1 MNSDTNKQTDND
13 WKEWLQNN
21 WPKLR
26 ALDHNWTME
35 RYDFPQ
41 YVRNGISANWIK
53 VNNENGGTWEE
64 PEYNR
69 SKLQSVDNAVDY
81 SDTVDDSDTVDNAVD
96 YSDTVDTAVND
107 ALQKIIN
114 TAVKD
119 DNGRSFAKVWKD
131 IGFSEGMDD
140 ANKKGLDIMESEG
153 MDAAVKYMFTD
164 QKSGQQLSYSG
175 MRMRYG

>member
-1 MNSDTNKQTDND
+1 MNSDTNNQTDND

-41 YVRNGISANWIK
+41 YVRDGIASNWIK

-69 SKLQSVDNAVDY
+69 SKLQSL
-81 SDTVDDSDTVDNAVD
+81 DTAVD
-96 YSDTVDTAVND
+96 YSDTVDT

-131 IGFSEGMDD
+131 IGFIEGMDD

-164 QKSGQQLSYSG
+164 QESGRQLSYSE
-175 MRMRYG
+175 MRTRYG

>member
-1 MNSDTNKQTDND
+1 MNSDTNNQTDND

-41 YVRNGISANWIK
+41 YVRNGIAANWIK

-69 SKLQSVDNAVDY
+69 SKLAASVDY
-81 SDTVDDSDTVDNAVD
+81 SDTVN
-96 YSDTVDTAVND
+96 N

-131 IGFSEGMDD
+131 IGFSKGMDD
-140 ANKKGLDIMESEG
+140 ANKKGLDIMENEG

-164 QKSGQQLSYSG
+164 KESGRQLSYSE
-175 MRMRYG
+175 MRTRYG

>member
-1 MNSDTNKQTDND
+1 MNSDTNNQTDND

-41 YVRNGISANWIK
+41 YVRDGIAANWIK

-69 SKLQSVDNAVDY
+69 SKLAASVDY
-81 SDTVDDSDTVDNAVD
+81 SDTVN
-96 YSDTVDTAVND
+96 N

-164 QKSGQQLSYSG
+164 QESGRQLSYSE
-175 MRMRYG
+175 MRTRYG

>member
-1 MNSDTNKQTDND
+1 MNSDTNNQTDND

-41 YVRNGISANWIK
+41 YVRNGIAANWIK

-69 SKLQSVDNAVDY
+69 SKLQSVNT
-81 SDTVDDSDTVDNAVD
+81 TVDDSDTVNDAVD
-96 YSDTVDTAVND
+96 DSDTVND

-140 ANKKGLDIMESEG
+140 ANKKGLDIMENEG

-164 QKSGQQLSYSG
+164 QKSGRQLSYSE
-175 MRMRYG
+175 MRTRYG

>member
-1 MNSDTNKQTDND
+1 MNSDTNNQTDND

-69 SKLQSVDNAVDY
+69 SKLQSVDDAVDY
-81 SDTVDDSDTVDNAVD
+81 SDTVDTAVD

>member
-1 MNSDTNKQTDND
+1 MNSDTNNQTDND

-69 SKLQSVDNAVDY
+69 SKLQSVDD
-81 SDTVDDSDTVDNAVD
+81 AVD

>member
-1 MNSDTNKQTDND
+1 MNSDTNNQTDND

>member
-1 MNSDTNKQTDND
+1 MNSDTNNQTDND

-41 YVRNGISANWIK
+41 YVRNGIAANWIK

-69 SKLQSVDNAVDY
+69 SKLQSVNT
-81 SDTVDDSDTVDNAVD
+81 TVDDSDT
-96 YSDTVDTAVND
+96 VND

-140 ANKKGLDIMESEG
+140 ANKKGLDIMENEG

-164 QKSGQQLSYSG
+164 QKSGRQLSYSE
-175 MRMRYG
+175 MRTRYG

>member
-1 MNSDTNKQTDND
+1 MNSDTNNQTDND

-41 YVRNGISANWIK
+41 YVRDGIASNWIK

-69 SKLQSVDNAVDY
+69 SKLQSL
-81 SDTVDDSDTVDNAVD
+81 DTAVDDSDT
-96 YSDTVDTAVND
+96 VND

-140 ANKKGLDIMESEG
+140 ANKKGLDIMENEG

-164 QKSGQQLSYSG
+164 QESGRQLSYSE
-175 MRMRYG
+175 MRTRHG

>member
-1 MNSDTNKQTDND
+1 MNSDTNNQTDND

-41 YVRNGISANWIK
+41 YVRDGIASNWIK

-69 SKLQSVDNAVDY
+69 SKLQSL
-81 SDTVDDSDTVDNAVD
+81 DTAVD
-96 YSDTVDTAVND
+96 YSDTVDT

-153 MDAAVKYMFTD
+153 MDAAVKYMFTE
-164 QKSGQQLSYSG
+164 QESGRQLSYSE
-175 MRMRYG
+175 MRTRYG

>member
-1 MNSDTNKQTDND
+1 MNSDTNND

-41 YVRNGISANWIK
+41 YVRDGIASNWIK

-69 SKLQSVDNAVDY
+69 SKLQSL
-81 SDTVDDSDTVDNAVD
+81 DTAVD
-96 YSDTVDTAVND
+96 YSDTVDT

-131 IGFSEGMDD
+131 IGFSKGMDD

-164 QKSGQQLSYSG
+164 QESGRQLSYSE
-175 MRMRYG
+175 MRTRHG

>member
-1 MNSDTNKQTDND
+1 MNSDTNNQTDND

-41 YVRNGISANWIK
+41 YVRDGIAANWIK

-69 SKLQSVDNAVDY
+69 SKLAASVDY
-81 SDTVDDSDTVDNAVD
+81 SDS
-96 YSDTVDTAVND
+96 VND

-114 TAVKD
+114 TGGGN

-131 IGFSEGMDD
+131 IGFSKGMDD
-140 ANKKGLDIMESEG
+140 ANKKALDVMATEG
-153 MDAAVKYMFTD
+153 IDSAINHMFTD
-164 QKSGQQLSYSG
+164 QETDRQLSYAE
-175 MRMRYG
+175 MRSRYG

>member
-1 MNSDTNKQTDND
+1 MNSDTNNQTDND

-41 YVRNGISANWIK
+41 YVRDGIASNWIK

-69 SKLQSVDNAVDY
+69 SKLQSL
-81 SDTVDDSDTVDNAVD
+81 DTAVD
-96 YSDTVDTAVND
+96 YSDTVDT

-131 IGFSEGMDD
+131 IGFSKGMDD

-164 QKSGQQLSYSG
+164 QESGRQLSYSE
-175 MRMRYG
+175 MRTRHG

>member
-1 MNSDTNKQTDND
+1 MNSDTNNQTDND

-26 ALDHNWTME
+26 ALDNNWTME

-41 YVRNGISANWIK
+41 YVRNGIAANWIK

-69 SKLQSVDNAVDY
+69 SKLQSVDTA
-81 SDTVDDSDTVDNAVD
+81 VDDSDT
-96 YSDTVDTAVND
+96 VND

-140 ANKKGLDIMESEG
+140 ANKKGLDIMENEG

-164 QKSGQQLSYSG
+164 QESGRQLSYSE
-175 MRMRYG
+175 MRTRHG